1 MRTAALLS
9 ALLLTVVGCT
19 TGEGSGEVTSERLYV
34 EDCWEGAFDLRP
46 TFFGANAFDTG
57 HRRELFLRVQ
67 RGDNTEEVS
76 DGVMLVVRDVEAIR
90 EAGPAASFRLG
101 LPAGVSPPGIP
112 VVANPDAPQ
121 ISLALY
127 LMDSCQAQN
136 AVLYSIDGTIRFN
149 SIFSGDVNEDSAD
162 DRLTDAEFDAQVTDP
177 RYQRA
182 DGTYP
187 DGVISTLSGKFRFY
201 FQRGQPAQP
210 FP

>member
-1 MRTAALLS
+1 MRNAALLTG
-9 ALLLTVVGCT
+9 ALLVLVGCT
-19 TGEGSGEVTSERLYV
+19 TGEGEGSVTSDRLYV

-46 TFFGANAFDTG
+46 TFFGANAFDAG
-57 HRRELFLRVQ
+57 HRTELFLRVQ

-76 DGVMLVVRDVEAIR
+76 DGVLIVVKNTEAIR
-90 EAGPAASFRLG
+90 EAAPSSSFRLG
-101 LPAGVSPPGIP
+101 LPAGVAPPGMP
-112 VVANPDAPQ
+112 LVADPDAPQ

-136 AVLYSIDGTIRFN
+136 AVLYSVDGTIRFD
-149 SIFSGDVNEDSAD
+149 SIFSGDVNESSAE
-162 DRLTDAEFDAQVTDP
+162 DRLTAAEFEAKVTDP

-187 DGVISTLSGKFRFY
+187 DGVVSELSGRFQFY